1 MERFLQVIMVL
12 ALVLIGVSA
21 ALSIRA
27 HILVWMYQPPMERLR
42 RGPEEIEKLKER
54 IKTLSD
60 DEREAVLEALEPDI
74 VKKVMALIAGAPE
87 PKKEEP
93 PEPAARKWWQL

>member
-1 MERFLQVIMVL
+1 M
-12 ALVLIGVSA
+12 
-21 ALSIRA
+21 
-27 HILVWMYQPPMERLR
+27 PKPKND
-42 RGPEEIEKLKER
+42 EIEKLKER

-87 PKKEEP
+87 PKPKDPDP
-93 PEPAARKWWQL
+93 PEPARKWWQL